1 MYMWECERKK
11 HRTYILLSD
20 GVISI
25 SVEPLHDVVRLPI
38 TFYVWKNSKKKEKRL
53 TVDMLDHGYVDAKTI
68 FQSLLRF
75 LILTG
80 NLKISS

>member
-1 MYMWECERKK
+1 MVFLYFGVDSDSADSYKKCICENVREKK

-38 TFYVWKNSKKKEKRL
+38 TFYVWENSKKGKK
-53 TVDMLDHGYVDAKTI
+53 G
-68 FQSLLRF
+68 
-75 LILTG
+75 
-80 NLKISS
+80 